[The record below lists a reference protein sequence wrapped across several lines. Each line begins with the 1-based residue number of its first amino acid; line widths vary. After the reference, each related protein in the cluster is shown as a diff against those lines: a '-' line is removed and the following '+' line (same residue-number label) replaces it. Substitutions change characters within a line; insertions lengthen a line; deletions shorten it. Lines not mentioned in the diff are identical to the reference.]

1 MPDSIRAFVAIS
13 LPDDLI
19 DRIGTLQNDLK
30 AEGLAF
36 RWVNPRNIHL
46 TLKFLGDIPPARVP
60 DIRQSLTEAAAEHSV
75 FELMAKGIGVFPGLK
90 KPRVIWAGVGG
101 QVEKLRNL
109 QHSVEAHL
117 ADLGF
122 APEKRRFKSHLTM
135 GRSKGFVDP
144 DHLLAALQQH
154 GRFASKPFW
163 VDRLALYR
171 SRLDPTGA
179 VYTQLVQVPIG
190 DSE

>member
-13 LPDDLI
+13 LPDDVI
-19 DRIGTLQNDLK
+19 ERIGTLQSDLK

-46 TLKFLGDIPPARVP
+46 TLKFLGDIPTARVP
-60 DIRQSLTEAAAEHSV
+60 DIRQSLIEAAARQSA
-75 FELMAKGIGVFPGLK
+75 FEIMAKGIGVFPGPK

-101 QVEKLRNL
+101 QVEKLRSL
-109 QHSVEAHL
+109 QHSVEKQL
-117 ADLGF
+117 ADIGF
-122 APEKRRFKSHLTM
+122 APERRRFKSHLTM

-144 DHLLAALQQH
+144 DRLLAALQRH
-154 GRFASKPFW
+154 GRFASEPFC
-163 VDRLALYR
+163 VDRLALFR
-171 SRLDPTGA
+171 SRLDPAGA